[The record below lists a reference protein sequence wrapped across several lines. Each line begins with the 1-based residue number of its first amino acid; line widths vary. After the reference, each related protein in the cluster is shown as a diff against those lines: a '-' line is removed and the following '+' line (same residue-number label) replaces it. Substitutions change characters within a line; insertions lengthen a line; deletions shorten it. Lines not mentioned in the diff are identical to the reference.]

1 MTEIKKLAYQ
11 SEDTFILGKSLPVV
25 AMRQLKKLA
34 DKFLAL
40 PDEQGYLPGAQR
52 AMASSIMEF
61 YDNNEHLMSDERKLR
76 QCFEQ
81 ACKLH
86 KNSSFT
92 LALFENR

>member
-1 MTEIKKLAYQ
+1 MTELKKLAYL

-40 PDEQGYLPGAQR
+40 PDEQGYLQGTQR
-52 AMASSIMEF
+52 AMASGILSF
-61 YDNNEHLMSDERKLR
+61 YEKNEHLMGDERELR
-76 QCFEQ
+76 KSFEV

-86 KNSSFT
+86 QHSSYT
-92 LALFENR
+92 LSLYEC